1 MVQSALEGVKKPDA
15 AIYQRTLDRL
25 GVRAEEAVFLDD
37 IGSNVK
43 KAAEMGMKTV
53 KVRVGH
59 IWGWGEGWGIYGG
72 GGELRHRKC
81 SVLGD

>member
-53 KVRVGH
+53 KVRVG
-59 IWGWGEGWGIYGG
+59 
-72 GGELRHRKC
+72 
-81 SVLGD
+81 